1 MFETFHDKILEK
13 IQEGAYLIMNLYA
26 KKMSLHNNRLIL
38 MDSYVGEFSS
48 LENLENRNYF

>member
-13 IQEGAYLIMNLYA
+13 IQEGTYLIMNLYA